1 MNNSASLT
9 LVQGPSTVTC
19 MVVTSLYHNYP
30 TDFINSLQWV
40 KASVNTNL
48 CTEFLLQIWKQQEDS
63 AMLLASNKKPS
74 LHFVKVGKR
83 VAEPLY
89 SKRFSAES
97 IQEYYP
103 IAYQIHKIR
112 YTSKG

>member
-1 MNNSASLT
+1 MNNSAGLT

-19 MVVTSLYHNYP
+19 MVVTSLYHNFP
-30 TDFINSLQWV
+30 TDFISSLQWV

-48 CTEFLLQIWKQQEDS
+48 CTEFLEDS
-63 AMLLASNKKPS
+63 AMLLASNKQPS
-74 LHFVKVGKR
+74 LHFEKVGKR

-89 SKRFSAES
+89 STRISADS
-97 IQEYYP
+97 IQEYYL